1 MSLRTGTSNCSA
13 AWISPSAACWGVSN
27 PFCFGSGAAC
37 KESPRKQKMGSTEA
51 NKAILNECVIDN
63 FDLISLLSLITYLPS
78 ASAAAAVPATAS
90 RAATPRCTA
99 PGSSHAMGTPV
110 VAGLSGASVHP
121 TRSATECIVT
131 PRTGSFGNLSIADAV
146 AAATRTIGSSSPAA
160 TRTISSS
167 SPAADRTMGSPSS
180 ATRTIGRAA
189 VFVCRRFIRVGSAP
203 AMLWIV
209 LPIVVRVTNLVID
222 VRSVVIVYVLVVDIN
237 VDVIVAPAAIVTP
250 ASPMTAPG
258 GSYGNSHTKRNGRPR
273 RVGADRWIVNRRIRV
288 DRRSIDH
295 GRIVG
300 GDVNHV
306 WTSLLNHDNVLAFD
320 LLSFHF
326 LLLAG
331 F

>member
-1 MSLRTGTSNCSA
+1 
-13 AWISPSAACWGVSN
+13 
-27 PFCFGSGAAC
+27 
-37 KESPRKQKMGSTEA
+37 MGSTEA
-51 NKAILNECVIDN
+51 NKEILNEFVIDN

-146 AAATRTIGSSSPAA
+146 AAATRTIGRSSPAA
-160 TRTISSS
+160 RTIGSS
-167 SPAADRTMGSPSS
+167 SPAADRTIGSPSSAATGTIGSPSS

-189 VFVCRRFIRVGSAP
+189 VFVCRHFIRVGSAP

-222 VRSVVIVYVLVVDIN
+222 VRFVVIVYVLVVHVN

>member
-1 MSLRTGTSNCSA
+1 
-13 AWISPSAACWGVSN
+13 
-27 PFCFGSGAAC
+27 
-37 KESPRKQKMGSTEA
+37 MGSTEA
-51 NKAILNECVIDN
+51 NKEILNEFVIDN

-160 TRTISSS
+160 ARTIGSSSPAATSTIGSSSPAATRTIGSSSPAPTGTIGSSSPAAARTISSS
-167 SPAADRTMGSPSS
+167 SAAT
-180 ATRTIGRAA
+180 TRTIGSSSSA
-189 VFVCRRFIRVGSAP
+189 VLVRRLPVRVRSAS

-209 LPIVVRVTNLVID
+209 LPTAVVTDAIVN
-222 VRSVVIVYVLVVDIN
+222 VRSVVIVYVFVVHVDVDI
-237 VDVIVAPAAIVTP
+237 IVAPAAIVTP

-258 GSYGNSHTKRNGRPR
+258 GSYGNSNAKRNGRP
-273 RVGADRWIVNRRIRV
+273 
-288 DRRSIDH
+288 
-295 GRIVG
+295 
-300 GDVNHV
+300 
-306 WTSLLNHDNVLAFD
+306 
-320 LLSFHF
+320 
-326 LLLAG
+326 
-331 F
+331 